1 MNSPKHVALVAH
13 DAGGAELLA
22 SYADQTKLVC
32 NLVLA
37 GPAIKVFERRFGALK
52 ICSLADALS
61 ASEWCLCGT
70 SWQSDLEWSAIAQ
83 ARIAGKRAVAF
94 LDHWVNYPER
104 FVRNGVQ
111 HYPDELWVPDED
123 AQRLASKHFPQ
134 IPLRLVPNPYLI
146 DVQRQIAEIEATEHR
161 TEERGK
167 TVLLVSENISDH
179 ARLRYGDE
187 RYWGYTEFDAI
198 EYFFENIKALGER
211 IEMVVIRPHPSDPA
225 GKYDRVVA
233 AHSGIAQLS
242 DGSPLL
248 DEIAKSDIVV
258 GCQSMAMVVGLKVG
272 KKVVSCL
279 PPASS
284 ATCGLPHKN
293 IVMLRDIA
301 TDDAQVFGP
310 GDFTQPRA

>member
-1 MNSPKHVALVAH
+1 M
-13 DAGGAELLA
+13 LA
-22 SYADQTKLVC
+22 SYADQNKLVC
-32 NLVLA
+32 HLVLA
-37 GPAIKVFERRFGALK
+37 GPAVKVFERRLGAFE

-70 SWQSDLEWSAIAQ
+70 SWQSDLEWSAIARAQ
-83 ARIAGKRAVAF
+83 KAGKRAVAF

-111 HYPDELWVPDED
+111 HLPDELWVPDED

-134 IPLRLVPNPYLI
+134 IPLSLIPNPYLI
-146 DVQRQIAEIEATEHR
+146 DVQRQIAEMEATEHR
-161 TEERGK
+161 AGERGK

-179 ARLRYGDE
+179 ARLRHGDE

-198 EYFFENIKALGER
+198 DYFFENIKALGER
-211 IEMVVIRPHPSDPA
+211 IERVVIRPHPSDLP

-248 DEIAKSDIVV
+248 AEIAKSDIVV
-258 GCQSMAMVVGLKVG
+258 GCQSMAMVVGLMAGRKVI
-272 KKVVSCL
+272 SCL
-279 PPASS
+279 PPNAPE
-284 ATCGLPHKN
+284 CCLPHKA
-293 IVMLRDIA
+293 ILHMKGLV
-301 TDDAQVFGP
+301 V
-310 GDFTQPRA
+310 